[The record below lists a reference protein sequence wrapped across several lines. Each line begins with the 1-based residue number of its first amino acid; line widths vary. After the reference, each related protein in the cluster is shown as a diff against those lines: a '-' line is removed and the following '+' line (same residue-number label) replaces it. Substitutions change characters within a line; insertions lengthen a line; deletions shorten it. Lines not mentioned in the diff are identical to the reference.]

1 MEIIMMEL
9 STVLL
14 LTAMILSLR
23 RQRATAAAHAG
34 VSLKCLEDVAENSE
48 LTKKTCLSSLEI
60 MHNNLAAIEVRTAAA
75 ERRLASLMEAPAA
88 ERKEQYQAAAML
100 IAAGH
105 GAARTASLL
114 NLSVAQVEMIGELK
128 SILDRDAALAQAPN
142 SGRISKR
149 SKKKSEPRS
158 AKSRV
163 RSILLTD
170 AVEAGG
176 AATEADREVPS
187 GVNGA
192 AA

>member
-1 MEIIMMEL
+1 MMEL

-23 RQRATAAAHAG
+23 RQRAAAAGHAG
-34 VSLKCLEDVAENSE
+34 ISRKCLEDVAENSE

-60 MHNNLAAIEVRTAAA
+60 MHNNLAGLELRTAAA
-75 ERRLASLMEAPAA
+75 ERQLASLMEAPAA

-105 GAARTASLL
+105 GAARVASLL

-128 SILDRDAALAQAPN
+128 SILGSDDGVAQAPN
-142 SGRISKR
+142 SARISKR
-149 SKKKSEPRS
+149 GKKKSEPRS

-163 RSILLTD
+163 RSILLAD
-170 AVEAGG
+170 AVEPGG
-176 AATEADREVPS
+176 VATEVGRENPS

>member
-23 RQRATAAAHAG
+23 RQRAAAATHAG
-34 VSLKCLEDVAENSE
+34 ISLKCLEDVAENSE

-60 MHNNLAAIEVRTAAA
+60 MHNNLAALEVRTAAA
-75 ERRLASLMEAPAA
+75 ERQLASLMEAPAA

-105 GAARTASLL
+105 GASRVASLL

-128 SILDRDAALAQAPN
+128 SILDSDAGVAQAPN
-142 SGRISKR
+142 SARTSKR
-149 SKKKSEPRS
+149 SKKKTEPRS

-170 AVEAGG
+170 AVETGG
-176 AATEADREVPS
+176 AATAADREVPL